1 MRGDMTDTLK
11 PLSKFLSL
19 ILRHEP
25 EAIGLRLDEQGW
37 ADVDELIA
45 KAVAHGKRYDRAL
58 LQQLV
63 RDNDKQRF
71 KLSDDGRR
79 IRANQGHSIDIDLAL
94 APLAPPSSLYHGTA
108 TRHADAIRA
117 EGLRKQSRQHVH
129 LSSDRDTA
137 FKVGGRHG
145 RPVVLHVRAGEMHA
159 RGAAFYRADNGVWL
173 TDAVAAEFIDWPD
186 ETAAP

>member
-1 MRGDMTDTLK
+1 MRGDMTDRHK

-25 EAIGLRLDEQGW
+25 EAIGLRLDAEGW

-45 KAVAHGKRYDRAL
+45 KAAAHGKRYDRAL
-58 LQQLV
+58 LQELV

-71 KLSDDGRR
+71 KLSDDGQR
-79 IRANQGHSIDIDLAL
+79 IRANQGHSVDIDLAL
-94 APLAPPSSLYHGTA
+94 APIEPPALLYHGTA

-129 LSSDRDTA
+129 LSADRDTA
-137 FKVGGRHG
+137 LKVGSRHG
-145 RPVVLHVRAGEMHA
+145 RPVVLQVRAGEMHT
-159 RGAAFYRADNGVWL
+159 RGIAFFRADNGVWL
-173 TDAVAAEFIDWPD
+173 TDAVAVEFIEWP
-186 ETAAP
+186 TQS

>member
-1 MRGDMTDTLK
+1 MRGDMTDRQK

-25 EAIGLRLDEQGW
+25 EAIGLRLDAEGW

-45 KAVAHGKRYDRAL
+45 KAAAHGKRYDREL
-58 LQQLV
+58 LHELV

-71 KLSDDGRR
+71 KLSDDGDR

-94 APLAPPSSLYHGTA
+94 VPIEPPALLYHGTA
-108 TRHADAIRA
+108 TRYAAAIRT

-129 LSSDRDTA
+129 LSADRDTA
-137 FKVGGRHG
+137 LKVGSRHG
-145 RPVVLHVRAGEMHA
+145 RPVVLQVRAGEMHA
-159 RGAAFYRADNGVWL
+159 RGAAFLRADNGVWL
-173 TDAVAAEFIDWPD
+173 TDAVAVEFIEWP
-186 ETAAP
+186 EQP